1 MHNILHA
8 LLDDGLLNEEC
19 IQDYMKGLCLSLHEH
34 NEREEGDVAVIGM
47 EPRCQDL

>member
-1 MHNILHA
+1 MHNILHD

-34 NEREEGDVAVIGM
+34 NERERKEM
-47 EPRCQDL
+47 SQL